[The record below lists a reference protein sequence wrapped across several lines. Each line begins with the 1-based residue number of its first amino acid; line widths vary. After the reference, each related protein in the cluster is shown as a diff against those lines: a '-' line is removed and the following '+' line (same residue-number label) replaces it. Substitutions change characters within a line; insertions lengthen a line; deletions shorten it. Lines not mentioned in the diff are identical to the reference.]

1 MRHSGDHFLV
11 DRHLFLYG
19 PLHSNQADAELVFQQ
34 LAHRTDTAVSEMVD
48 VVDLP
53 DILAKFEQVFDD
65 SIEVRRLEDPLVK
78 RRCQVQLDIEFQ
90 ASDSREVILACVEEH
105 TFEQRSSRL
114 QCRRIARTQFA
125 VDLDQRFLAQSL
137 TQNDADIIA
146 LGKEN
151 RQFRHPGIDDG
162 PDDVLGQF
170 VIGLDDHL
178 TRVRIH
184 DVANRKCAF
193 EILRINFETL
203 NLSLLDV
210 VVYGG
215 CDFFAG
221 VNENFLRLWVGDVLR
236 DLQSNDVIGNI
247 PEDLLAFN
255 RETIGLI
262 EGSDDFLIALQ
273 TKSTQEN
280 RGKKLSLAIDPDVKD
295 VLGRLIFELYP

>member
-1 MRHSGDHFLV
+1 MRGLNRV
-11 DRHLFLYG
+11 
-19 PLHSNQADAELVFQQ
+19 
-34 LAHRTDTAVSEMVD
+34 
-48 VVDLP
+48 
-53 DILAKFEQVFDD
+53 
-65 SIEVRRLEDPLVK
+65 
-78 RRCQVQLDIEFQ
+78 
-90 ASDSREVILACVEEH
+90 
-105 TFEQRSSRL
+105 
-114 QCRRIARTQFA
+114 
-125 VDLDQRFLAQSL
+125 LAQSL

-184 DVANRKCAF
+184 DVADRKCAF
-193 EILRINFETL
+193 EIFRINLETL

-210 VVYGG
+210 VVYGA

-221 VNENFLRLWVGDVLR
+221 VNENFLRLWIRDVLR

-262 EGSDDFLIALQ
+262 EDSDDFLIALQ
-273 TKSTQEN
+273 TKSAQED
-280 RGKKLSLAIDPDVKD
+280 RGQKLSLAIDPDVKD